1 MNKNKLDQLDFSNPF
16 AKLSTE
22 FNNKQDWSSL
32 PKAKLVSFNK
42 DLANE
47 LDLEKTDP
55 DALVQI
61 FNGEI
66 KISKSEP

>member
-16 AKLSTE
+16 AKLSAE
-22 FNNKQDWSSL
+22 FYNKQDWSSL

-47 LDLEKTDP
+47 LGLEKIDP
-55 DALVQI
+55 DDLVQI
-61 FNGEI
+61 FNGEV
-66 KISKSEP
+66 KNF

>member
-16 AKLSTE
+16 ARLSAD
-22 FNNKQDWSSL
+22 FYNKQDWSSL

-47 LDLEKTDP
+47 LGLEKIDP
-55 DALVQI
+55 DDLVQI
-61 FNGEI
+61 FNG
-66 KISKSEP
+66 